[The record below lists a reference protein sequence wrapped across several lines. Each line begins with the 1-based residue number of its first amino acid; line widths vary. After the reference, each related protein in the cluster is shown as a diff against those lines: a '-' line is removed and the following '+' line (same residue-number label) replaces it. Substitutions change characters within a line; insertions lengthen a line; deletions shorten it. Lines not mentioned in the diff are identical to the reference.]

1 MRAAGCEV
9 ARVEIGKDGKIV
21 VITKQLAGD
30 TPSPAGDVNRRPGF
44 KQIPL
49 PGASGSP
56 EFMAAY
62 YAALAGNEV
71 ERQPI
76 GPSRTKPGTVN
87 AAVVSYF
94 NSAAFAA
101 LANESRRSRRFI
113 LEAFAATM
121 GTSGSTR

>member
-1 MRAAGCEV
+1 MTILQLKYVHAFRD
-9 ARVEIGKDGKIV
+9 RHGK
-21 VITKQLAGD
+21 LRHYF
-30 TPSPAGDVNRRPGF
+30 RRPGF